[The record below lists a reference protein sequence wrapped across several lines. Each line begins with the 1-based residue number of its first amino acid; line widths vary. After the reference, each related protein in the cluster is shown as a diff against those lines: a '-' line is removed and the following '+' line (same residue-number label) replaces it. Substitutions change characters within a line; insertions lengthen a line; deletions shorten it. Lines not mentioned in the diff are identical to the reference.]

1 MKKVLAV
8 VLAIVITYLAVQVYF
23 IFKERSQLR
32 EKVTNLSGRLDDL
45 LKENERI
52 QSEIS
57 YYSKWENLEKE
68 LRSRLNYKKIG
79 EKMMIIVP

>member
-8 VLAIVITYLAVQVYF
+8 FLLIVITYLAVQVYF

-32 EKVTNLSGRLDDL
+32 EKAANLSGRLDDL
-45 LKENERI
+45 FKENERI

-68 LRSRLNYKKIG
+68 LRSRFNYKKIG
-79 EKMMIIVP
+79 EKMLIIMP